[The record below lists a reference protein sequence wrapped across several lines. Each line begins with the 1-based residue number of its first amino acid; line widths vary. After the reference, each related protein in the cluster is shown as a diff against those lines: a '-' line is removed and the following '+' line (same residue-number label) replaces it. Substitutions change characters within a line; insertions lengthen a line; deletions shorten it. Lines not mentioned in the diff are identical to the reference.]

1 MKNIFVTGLL
11 LFSLIASN
19 ACDTDST
26 ISYNLPDT
34 LKAIQFMA
42 EIRLDAVN
50 TKKEVAAGIK
60 TDLVS
65 LSIESDK
72 KEKEITFTFPESSK
86 VMATGLRVETEEDE
100 LEWKYEWKTGVTY
113 KLLISIAQ
121 DSAGNFVL
129 YSGYIWLPIETK
141 WKLIGTC
148 KIEGQWESIKKPALF
163 YSAGLRKKEPVLKM
177 QAGEVWVQRRNGSW
191 KNLKDENSKT
201 PVVNVTSHVDSIVQQ
216 EQELAIIREA
226 IAAGKT
232 DAINEHQGIY
242 YVLLKEGTGRQV
254 VVTDTVVI
262 YYKGSLF
269 SNGSVFDQTKDKPAT
284 FPLNRLIKGWQIG
297 LPLCKVGSKIKIV
310 IPSAHA
316 YSIRTRA
323 SKIPPNSILVF
334 EIDILDT
341 TPVIK

>member
-1 MKNIFVTGLL
+1 MKNILFTGLL
-11 LFSLIASN
+11 LFSFITNN
-19 ACDTDST
+19 AADTDST

-34 LKAIQFMA
+34 LKAIQFLA
-42 EIRLDAVN
+42 EIKIDAVN

-100 LEWKYEWKTGVTY
+100 LEWKYDWKTGVTY

-129 YSGYIWLPIETK
+129 YSGYMWLPIETK

-163 YSAGLRKKEPVLKM
+163 YSTGLRKKEPVLKI

-191 KNLKDENSKT
+191 KNLQDENIKT
-201 PVVNVTSHVDSIVQQ
+201 PMVNVTSHVDSIVQQ
-216 EQELAIIREA
+216 EEELAIIREA

-242 YVLLKEGTGRQV
+242 FVLLKEGTGRQV

-262 YYKGSLF
+262 HYKGSLF
-269 SNGSVFDQTKDKPAT
+269 SDGSVFDQTKDKPAT
-284 FPLNRLIKGWQIG
+284 FPLSRLIKGWQIG

-334 EIDILDT
+334 EIEVFDT
-341 TPVIK
+341 KPVQ

>member
-1 MKNIFVTGLL
+1 MKNIFLSGLL
-11 LFSLIASN
+11 LFLFIISN
-19 ACDTDST
+19 AADTDST

-42 EIRLDAVN
+42 EIRVDAVN

-65 LSIESDK
+65 ISIESDK
-72 KEKEITFTFPESSK
+72 KEKEITFSFPESSK
-86 VMATGLRVETEEDE
+86 IMATGLQVETEKDE
-100 LEWKYEWKTGVTY
+100 LEWKYDWKTGVNY

-163 YSAGLRKKEPVLKM
+163 YSTGLRKNEPVLKL
-177 QAGEVWVQRRNGSW
+177 QAGEVFVQRRNGSW
-191 KNLKDENSKT
+191 KSLNDENAKT
-201 PVVNVTSHVDSIVQQ
+201 PLVNVTSHIDSIAQQ
-216 EQELAIIREA
+216 QKELAIIKAA
-226 IAAGKT
+226 IAEGKI

-242 YVLLKEGTGRQV
+242 YVLLKDGTGRQV
-254 VVTDTVVI
+254 NATDTVVI
-262 YYKGSLF
+262 HYRGSLF
-269 SNGSVFDQTKDKPAT
+269 IDDSVFDQTKDKPAT

-297 LPLCKVGSKIKIV
+297 LPLCKVGGKIKIV
-310 IPSAHA
+310 IPSVHA

-334 EIDILDT
+334 EIEVLDT
-341 TPVIK
+341 KPVQ

>member
-1 MKNIFVTGLL
+1 MKNIFLSGLL
-11 LFSLIASN
+11 LFSFIISN
-19 ACDTDST
+19 AADTDST

-42 EIRLDAVN
+42 EIRVDAVN
-50 TKKEVAAGIK
+50 AKKEVAAGIK

-72 KEKEITFTFPESSK
+72 KEKEITFSFPESSK
-86 VMATGLRVETEEDE
+86 IMATGLQVETEKDQ
-100 LEWKYEWKTGVTY
+100 LEWKYDWKTGVNY

-163 YSAGLRKKEPVLKM
+163 YSTGLRKNAPVLKV
-177 QAGEVWVQRRNGSW
+177 QTGEVFVQRRNGSW
-191 KNLKDENSKT
+191 KSLKDENAKT
-201 PVVNVTSHVDSIVQQ
+201 PLVNVTSHIDSIAQQ
-216 EQELAIIREA
+216 EKELAIIKEA

-232 DAINEHQGIY
+232 DAINEYQGIY
-242 YVLLKEGTGRQV
+242 YVLLKEGTGRQLA
-254 VVTDTVVI
+254 VTDTVVI
-262 YYKGSLF
+262 HYKGSLF
-269 SNGSVFDQTKDKPAT
+269 IDGSVFDQTKDKPAT

-297 LPLCKVGSKIKIV
+297 LPLCKVGSRIKIV

-323 SKIPPNSILVF
+323 SKIPPNSILIF
-334 EIDILDT
+334 EIEVVDT
-341 TPVIK
+341 KPVH